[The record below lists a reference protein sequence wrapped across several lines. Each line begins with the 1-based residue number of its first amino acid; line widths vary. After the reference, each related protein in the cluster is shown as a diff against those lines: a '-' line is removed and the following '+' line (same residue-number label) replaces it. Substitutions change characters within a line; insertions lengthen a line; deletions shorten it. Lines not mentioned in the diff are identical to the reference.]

1 MIYIDGDNH
10 IYGRLSAYVA
20 KQLLSGEE
28 VVIVNASKIAITG
41 SRKFILD
48 KFNHRRNIGSVRK
61 GPYYPRTPDQI
72 MRRSIGEMLPIKKT
86 KGLEA
91 LKRCKVYSAIPRSL
105 KDVEFIKVDKA
116 MNINATGF
124 ITLGDISK
132 ILGENQ

>member
-10 IYGRLSAYVA
+10 IYGRLSTYVA
-20 KQLLSGEE
+20 KQLLLGEE

-41 SRKFILD
+41 GRKFILE

-72 MRRSIGEMLPIKKT
+72 MRRSISGMLPIKKT

-91 LKRCKVYSAIPRSL
+91 LKKCKVFSSIPASL
-105 KDVEFIKVDKA
+105 KDIEFVKIDKA
-116 MNINATGF
+116 MNTNATGF

>member
-10 IYGRLSAYVA
+10 IYGRLSTYVA
-20 KQLLSGEE
+20 KQLLLGEE

-61 GPYYPRTPDQI
+61 GPYYPRTSDQI
-72 MRRSIGEMLPIKKT
+72 MRRSVSEMLPIKKT

-91 LKRCKVYSAIPRSL
+91 LKNCKVYSGIPKAL
-105 KDVEFIKVDKA
+105 KDIEFVKIDRA
-116 MNINATGF
+116 MNTNATGF

>member
-10 IYGRLSAYVA
+10 IYGRLSTYVA
-20 KQLLSGEE
+20 KQLLLGEE
-28 VVIVNASKIAITG
+28 IVIVNASKIAITG
-41 SRKFILD
+41 SRKFILE

-72 MRRSIGEMLPIKKT
+72 MRRSVSEMLPIKKT
-86 KGLEA
+86 KGLDA
-91 LKRCKVYSAIPRSL
+91 LKKCKVYSGIPKSL
-105 KDVEFIKVDKA
+105 AEVEFIKIDKA
-116 MNINATGF
+116 MNTNATGF